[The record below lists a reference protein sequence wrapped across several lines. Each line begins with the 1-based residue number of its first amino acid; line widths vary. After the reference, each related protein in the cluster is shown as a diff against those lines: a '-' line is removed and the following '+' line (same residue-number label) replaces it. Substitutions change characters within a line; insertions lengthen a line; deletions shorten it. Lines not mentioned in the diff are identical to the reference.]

1 MIGSWGSIDCVDGGE
16 YYASG
21 VGAETDGGEDD
32 VEADLP
38 SRAAE
43 VVDKDEGRSWTEI
56 GSKDGVDGELKFR
69 VGMAEDA
76 EMRDEM
82 AAWLCS
88 LEVTFEVLS
97 TADSGVTT
105 GPLCNNG

>member
-1 MIGSWGSIDCVDGGE
+1 
-16 YYASG
+16 
-21 VGAETDGGEDD
+21 
-32 VEADLP
+32 VEADLA

-43 VVDKDEGRSWTEI
+43 VVDKDEGCDWTEI
-56 GSKDGVDGELKFR
+56 GSKDGVSGEVKFN
-69 VGMAEDA
+69 VGMTEDA

-82 AAWLCS
+82 AAEPCS